1 LSVEVVVVGGGVIGC
16 AVARSLAREGA
27 RVTVV
32 DRGQPCGQA
41 SWAAAG
47 MLAPQGE
54 ADRANPF
61 LDLLLRSRDLFPAL
75 VEELRAETGIDVGY
89 RTEGTIHVAA
99 CESEEARLKARF
111 AWQRAAGLP
120 VEALDV
126 EDALRLE
133 PALDPRIRC
142 ALFFPRDHQVDN
154 RLLCRAL
161 EISAESA
168 GVRFLTDSPAR
179 SLLLDGIAGVVL
191 ESGERLESDVV
202 VLAAGAWSG
211 TIGGLPRPIPVTPV
225 HGQMIGLRLSPPL
238 LRHVVGSGEGY
249 LVPRADGRLIVG
261 TTVER
266 TGFRL
271 AVTAG
276 SVHRML
282 ATALRTVPGL
292 ADQVIESEWSGLR
305 PGTPD
310 NLPILGFDPS
320 APRLIHATGH
330 YRNGILLAPVTA
342 EIVAALVAGRE
353 PGIDF
358 APFSADRF

>member
-1 LSVEVVVVGGGVIGC
+1 
-16 AVARSLAREGA
+16 
-27 RVTVV
+27 VTVV
-32 DRGQPCGQA
+32 DRGQPCTQA

-54 ADRANPF
+54 ADRADPF
-61 LDLLLRSRDLFPAL
+61 LDILLQSRDLFPAL
-75 VEELRAETGIDVGY
+75 VEELREETGIDVGY
-89 RTEGTIHVAA
+89 RTEGTLHVAA
-99 CESEEARLKARF
+99 CEGEEARLKARF
-111 AWQRAAGLP
+111 VWQRAAGLP
-120 VEALDV
+120 VEALAV

-133 PALDPRIRC
+133 PGLDPRIRY
-142 ALFFPRDHQVDN
+142 ALFFSGDHQIDN
-154 RLLCRAL
+154 RLLCHAL
-161 EISAESA
+161 QVSAESA
-168 GVRFLTDSPAR
+168 GVRFRASAPAR
-179 SLLLDGIAGVVL
+179 TLLVEGPAGVVL
-191 ESGERLESDVV
+191 EDGERLESDMV

-211 TIGGLPRPIPVTPV
+211 TIGGLPRPLPVAPV
-225 HGQMIGLRLSPPL
+225 HGQMIGLRFSPPL

-292 ADQVIESEWSGLR
+292 AGHVIEAEWSGLR

-310 NLPILGFDPS
+310 NLPILGTDSS

-330 YRNGILLAPVTA
+330 FRNGILLAPVTA
-342 EIVAALVAGRE
+342 DVVAALVAGRDPE
-353 PGIDF
+353 IDL
-358 APFSADRF
+358 APYSADRF